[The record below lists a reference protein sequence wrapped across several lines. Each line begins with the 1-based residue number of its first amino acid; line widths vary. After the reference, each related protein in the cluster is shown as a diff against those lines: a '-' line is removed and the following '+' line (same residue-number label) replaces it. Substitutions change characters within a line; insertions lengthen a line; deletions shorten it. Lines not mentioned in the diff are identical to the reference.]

1 MRRLIVAVGVIGLEL
16 IAADPGALAQEFELP
31 TLRGAEPVLSPP
43 PAFAGW
49 EGFYVG
55 GQIGYSVA
63 GANFA
68 SSVNDLSSFI
78 MRDTVFEPIVS
89 GLTTLGK
96 ANSNGA
102 SYGWFG
108 GYNSQWEGVLL
119 GVELNYNR
127 TALTPAASDSVS
139 LRIANDATAPP
150 GHHFFYDPFNV
161 IGSAAYHVTD
171 IATLRVR
178 AGWTVGN
185 FVPYAFLAPAV
196 VRADVVRSATIS
208 YTRTDVPDPP
218 TPPNPPTPP
227 LPNANFGPV
236 TQADR
241 KDGRFHFGYA
251 AGLGIEICI
260 MPNVFVRGEWEFVDM
275 QSMHATINSARTGMG
290 LRF

>member
-1 MRRLIVAVGVIGLEL
+1 M
-16 IAADPGALAQEFELP
+16 
-31 TLRGAEPVLSPP
+31 
-43 PAFAGW
+43 
-49 EGFYVG
+49 
-55 GQIGYSVA
+55 
-63 GANFA
+63 
-68 SSVNDLSSFI
+68 
-78 MRDTVFEPIVS
+78 
-89 GLTTLGK
+89 
-96 ANSNGA
+96 
-102 SYGWFG
+102 
-108 GYNSQWEGVLL
+108 LL
-119 GVELNYNR
+119 GIELNYNR

-196 VRADVVRSATIS
+196 VRADVVRAATIS

>member
-1 MRRLIVAVGVIGLEL
+1 MRRLIVAVGVISLEL
-16 IAADPGALAQEFELP
+16 IAAAPGAFAQEFELP
-31 TLRGAEPVLSPP
+31 PLRGAEPILSPR

-55 GQIGYSVA
+55 GQVGYSVA

-68 SSVNDLSSFI
+68 NSVNDLSSFI
-78 MRDTVFEPIVS
+78 MRDTIFEQIVS

-96 ANSNGA
+96 SNSNGA
-102 SYGWFG
+102 TYGWFG

-119 GVELNYNR
+119 GIELNYNR

-139 LRIANDATAPP
+139 LRIANDTTAPS
-150 GHHFFYDPFNV
+150 GHHFIYDPFNV
-161 IGSAAYHVTD
+161 TGSAGYHITD
-171 IATLRVR
+171 IATLRAR
-178 AGWTVGN
+178 AGWTVGS
-185 FVPYAFLAPAV
+185 FVPYAFLGAAV

-208 YTRTDVPDPP
+208 FTRTDVPDPP

-241 KDGRFHFGYA
+241 KDGAFYFGYA
-251 AGLGIEICI
+251 AGLGVEICI

-275 QSMHATINSARTGMG
+275 QSMHATINNARTGIG
-290 LRF
+290 VRF